1 MLTILGPAKTIDTT
15 PHQVTSRYSMPDFS
29 AHAAI
34 LIDILRKYSP
44 SELKNLMKIS
54 DKLATLN
61 FERIASWK
69 PDSSIGPANHA
80 LMAFSGEVFNGLKAR
95 SLSEGDLL
103 FAQEHVRVLSGLYGV
118 LRPLDLIMP
127 YRLEMGTRL
136 ENPRGKN
143 LYDFWKEIIPATIAR
158 LTENTG
164 GQVLINIASNEYFSA
179 IRPSAF
185 PFRIVTPVFKEQ
197 DGDGF
202 RNVTIY
208 AKKARG
214 LMLRFILQNRI
225 DDPEELKAF
234 DLEGYYFN
242 PDFSSE
248 NEWWFTR

>member
-15 PHQVTSRYSMPDFS
+15 PHEVTTRYSIPDFS
-29 AHAAI
+29 DHAAI

-44 SELKNLMKIS
+44 SDLKKLMKIN

-69 PDSSIGPANHA
+69 PDSSIGAANHA

-136 ENPRGKN
+136 EKPRGKN
-143 LYDFWKEIIPATIAR
+143 LYNF
-158 LTENTG
+158 
-164 GQVLINIASNEYFSA
+164 
-179 IRPSAF
+179 
-185 PFRIVTPVFKEQ
+185 
-197 DGDGF
+197 
-202 RNVTIY
+202 
-208 AKKARG
+208 
-214 LMLRFILQNRI
+214 
-225 DDPEELKAF
+225 
-234 DLEGYYFN
+234 
-242 PDFSSE
+242 
-248 NEWWFTR
+248 